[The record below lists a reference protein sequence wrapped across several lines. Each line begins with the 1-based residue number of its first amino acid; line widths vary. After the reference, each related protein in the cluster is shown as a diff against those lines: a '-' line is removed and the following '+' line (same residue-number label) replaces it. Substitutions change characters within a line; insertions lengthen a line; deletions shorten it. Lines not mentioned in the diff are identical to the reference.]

1 MWLLSGYIL
10 VQLILGITSQ
20 DCRTEQGNNWDQKN
34 VPCKFPFNYNGKEY
48 YTCTNMEF
56 NGKQFQ
62 DYCATKLKNGN
73 EIAGIGKCGPNC
85 KCLTSPNQPNGGLEA
100 NKPCIFPFK
109 NPKDGKEYNGCDDIG
124 VYKNVCATQVDSRSG
139 NTKKIGICGNGC
151 PRHGSSQTASRAT
164 TRRPTTTTTTTTP
177 PSIQKLTRDNYKT
190 FKRTINQ
197 DDGRF
202 LFGDGRD
209 KCGRPA
215 SKFQNNLKP

>member
-10 VQLILGITSQ
+10 VQLILGINSQ

-34 VPCKFPFNYNGKEY
+34 VPCQFPFKYNGKEY
-48 YTCTNMEF
+48 YTCANMEF

-62 DYCATKLKNGN
+62 NYCATKLKNGN

-85 KCLTSPNQPNGGLEA
+85 QRECLTIPDESRTGFES
-100 NKPCIFPFK
+100 NKPCIFPFIG
-109 NPKDGKEYNGCDDIG
+109 DGKTYNGCADVG
-124 VYKNVCATQVDSRSG
+124 PYKNFCATQVDSNG
-139 NTKKIGICGNGC
+139 IAKKFGTCGNGC
-151 PRHGSSQTASRAT
+151 PRHGSQTASRAT